1 MRYVLIDRFVELE
14 KGARGVAYKCV
25 TRGEKF
31 MATRGSYPPT
41 LVLEAIFQC
50 AGAVI
55 RSDNEFTRRSMLG
68 KVERAEFPALARPGD
83 RIRIEVEA
91 ILSRPEGKLFEGTAT
106 VDGTVVG
113 RARFMMLLV
122 PEEMEP
128 PRDAER
134 DAADYVRRRALRLP
148 IELEKQ

>member
-1 MRYVLIDRFVELE
+1 MRYVLVDRFEELE
-14 KGARGVAYKCV
+14 RGERAVAYKCV
-25 TRGEKF
+25 TRGERF
-31 MATRGSYPPT
+31 MAARSTYPPT
-41 LVLEAIFQC
+41 LVLETLFQC
-50 AGAVI
+50 AGAVL
-55 RSDNEFTRRSMLG
+55 RSADAFTRRSMLG

-83 RIRIEVEA
+83 RIRIEVDA

-128 PRDAER
+128 PRDPARE
-134 DAADYVRRRALRLP
+134 AVDYARRRALRVP
-148 IELEKQ
+148 IELEEK